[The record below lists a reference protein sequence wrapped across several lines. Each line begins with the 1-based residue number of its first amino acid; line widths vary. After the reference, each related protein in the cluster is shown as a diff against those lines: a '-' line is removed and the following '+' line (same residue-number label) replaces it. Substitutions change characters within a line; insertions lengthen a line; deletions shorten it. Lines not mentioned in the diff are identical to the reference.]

1 MADLTDNI
9 GIERRDGRHVREVVD
24 DLPLFDGFG
33 GAELNSLSSYFRA
46 FQANAGAQIFSEG
59 DPGEFLCVVVSGAVE
74 VLKEDQQGV
83 AHVVATV
90 GAGKTL
96 GEMALIDREPR
107 SGTARVAR
115 PSELLVLTRESF
127 EKLAGEHPRLA
138 LQFTFTIARLL
149 SKRLRLAS
157 GMLVD
162 HLG

>member
-1 MADLTDNI
+1 MDNI
-9 GIERRDGRHVREVVD
+9 GIELRDSRRLREVMD
-24 DLPLFDGFG
+24 DLALFDGYR
-33 GAELNSLSSYFRA
+33 GAELGTLSSYFRA
-46 FQANAGAQIFSEG
+46 FQADAGARIFDEG
-59 DPGEFLCVVVSGAVE
+59 DPGDFLCVVVSGAVE

-83 AHVVATV
+83 GHVVATV

-96 GEMALIDREPR
+96 GEMALLDEEPR
-107 SGTARVAR
+107 SGTARVTR
-115 PSELLVLTRESF
+115 PAQLLVLTKENF
-127 EKLAGEHPRLA
+127 ERMAGEHPRLA